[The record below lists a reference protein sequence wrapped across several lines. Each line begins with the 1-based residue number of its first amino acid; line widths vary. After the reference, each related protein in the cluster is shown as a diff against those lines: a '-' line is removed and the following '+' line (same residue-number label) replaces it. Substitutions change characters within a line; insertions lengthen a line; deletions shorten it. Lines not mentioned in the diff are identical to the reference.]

1 MTIQFVHKKL
11 FQMFDTSECIKL
23 NQMQSHSAPLK
34 KFQNTR

>member
-1 MTIQFVHKKL
+1 MTIQSDHKKL

-23 NQMQSHSAPLK
+23 NQMQPRSAPLK